1 MTDVHH
7 TRFAEAFIQRA
18 AVASALYAYDSTL
31 VDDVKEALAK
41 LNERRNGLGFRFLR
55 QVEIDADNDMLVGIR
70 ALEGLLQ
77 QLQLATRR
85 VAAPEVA
92 SAL

>member
-1 MTDVHH
+1 MTDVRH
-7 TRFAEAFIQRA
+7 TACAAFIQRA
-18 AVASALYAYDSTL
+18 ADARSGYDSTL

-70 ALEGLLQ
+70 TLEGLLQ
-77 QLQLATRR
+77 QLQRR
-85 VAAPEVA
+85 RQDETEAC
-92 SAL
+92 

>member
-18 AVASALYAYDSTL
+18 ADARSGCDSTL

-41 LNERRNGLGFRFLR
+41 LKERRNGLGFRFLR
-55 QVEIDADNDMLVGIR
+55 QVEIDADNDMIVGIR
-70 ALEGLLQ
+70 TLEGLLQ
-77 QLQLATRR
+77 QLLSQDET
-85 VAAPEVA
+85 AAC
-92 SAL
+92 

>member
-18 AVASALYAYDSTL
+18 AAASARYAYDSTL

-41 LNERRNGLGFRFLR
+41 LKERRNGLGFRFLR
-55 QVEIDADNDMLVGIR
+55 QVEIDADNDMLVDIR
-70 ALEGLLQ
+70 TLEGLLQ
-77 QLQLATRR
+77 QLQLATR
-85 VAAPEVA
+85 PEVA